1 MLRLQTARSAVNKVV
16 PSTTYTVRTMTAF
29 SQMSDNDPKVLEK
42 EKQKH
47 LQKEKEKKW
56 NEKLASQSEAAVKA
70 DKSEDKP
77 LKTLQEDS
85 IKELKDQESDK

>member
-56 NEKLASQSEAAVKA
+56 NEKLASQSEAAVSFFA
-70 DKSEDKP
+70 YDIRYTTRIRV
-77 LKTLQEDS
+77 LNGFML
-85 IKELKDQESDK
+85 